1 MIKYYYE
8 DKYKTELNTKL
19 LETFTDNN
27 KHFVKLEDSIYY
39 PQGGGQ
45 KGDKGY
51 IVIDNETYTIINT
64 IKDENYNSVLILD
77 KEVDPKYILSD
88 VECHLDMD
96 YRFRQMRL
104 HTALH
109 LYHMVIE
116 KVKGSPLDYPTASNI
131 EDGFAYNK
139 YNETSFDSGIL
150 DEVTKA
156 FNELIQNKET
166 VITYPDPDNPN
177 FRYYECMNYVIPCGG
192 IHVDTI
198 DQIGNLKIETSL
210 KKKVITI
217 KLTII

>member
-8 DKYKTELNTKL
+8 DKYKTELDTKL
-19 LETFTDNN
+19 TETFEDNN
-27 KHFVKLEDSIYY
+27 KYFVKLEDSIYY

-51 IVIDNETYTIINT
+51 IVIDNERYNIINT
-64 IKDENYNSVLILD
+64 VKDENFNSVLILD
-77 KEVDPKYILSD
+77 KPVDPKYIGSE
-88 VECHLDMD
+88 VKCYLDMD

-116 KVKGSPLDYPTASNI
+116 KVKGSTLDYPTASNI

-139 YNETSFDSGIL
+139 YNDSSFDVNIL

-156 FNELIQNKET
+156 FNELIKTKET
-166 VITYPDPDNPN
+166 VITYPDKENPN
-177 FRYYECMNYVIPCGG
+177 YRYYECMNYIIPCGG

-198 DQIGNLKIETSL
+198 DQIGDLKIEVSH

-217 KLTII
+217 KMIIA